1 MIKKKLFYKKST
13 NISKKYFFFLIFFIV
28 TPSIYFYFIDKSTF
42 FNIPPNFNSF
52 YIIPMDKGGQI
63 INHQEKK
70 ILNLTYNNKDNI
82 NLINDPNLEYSIQ
95 LYTSDDYKFII
106 NYRNKL
112 TNGNDSIFLPE
123 DLFVAILNYDLSSE
137 YLLLFKNFNSRKNA
151 FEYCKKYS
159 YYLDKCI
166 IVNVK
171 NLD

>member
-1 MIKKKLFYKKST
+1 
-13 NISKKYFFFLIFFIV
+13 
-28 TPSIYFYFIDKSTF
+28 
-42 FNIPPNFNSF
+42 
-52 YIIPMDKGGQI
+52 MDKGGQI